1 MSLLPTAHAGQT
13 YGSRRVDFFT
23 VSGQVSA
30 SDAHL
35 GRITDTDGMD
45 HDVKLV
51 EQSSAFAPGDSATIL
66 RIQSGPNRR
75 SRPVAI
81 VNHSRGVWMRAAPD
95 ATSILARSGVTRTF
109 NWWLCILFLALIA
122 IASVWPL
129 MHTFLSEINRSMMAN
144 VPSFDIYADLTAQF
158 PAIAG
163 WRLENNL
170 STGMTDALSSLG
182 FVPMNLLTEI
192 GVFSLAGLMALVSFS
207 ARSWRLI
214 YVPALAVAA
223 VLAGAI
229 LGGAEATLAII
240 GASIGLFMLGGFI
253 NRVRDSGRLN
263 SRVEQL
269 AEHVLRNPPVEEVR
283 TAPVVAAAAGGAL
296 AVSSEQGSATS
307 AAAEAEV
314 AEMPSEPVAEPA
326 LEAAPVDPAPVEA
339 EAADSDTPAE
349 PAALDTSAEETAT
362 ADTEIEATESDDIA
376 DVADP
381 VEAAATDIED
391 DDLPSME
398 AVAAA
403 AALSEQEQAGTEGS
417 DAVATISEAVETQD
431 QTVDMEDDRTLPVAP
446 PPPMPS
452 ALEAAPAEPEAE
464 AEVEAAAETP
474 AAPVAEPVTAQ
485 AETVAAEIGEEPEVE
500 AEPATEAAAAEIAA
514 PIDDPLIDDDHDPM
528 MDDAGTA
535 DFAPGAPEIELE
547 DEPQS

>member
-30 SDAHL
+30 SDAHI

-45 HDVKLV
+45 HDVKLA

-81 VNHSRGVWMRAAPD
+81 INHSRGVWMRAAPD
-95 ATSILARSGVTRTF
+95 ATSTLARSGVTRTF
-109 NWWLCILFLALIA
+109 NWWLSILFLALVA

-129 MHTFLSEINRSMMAN
+129 MHTFLTEINRSMMTS
-144 VPSFDIYADLTAQF
+144 VPSFDIYADLAAQF
-158 PAIAG
+158 PALTG
-163 WRLENNL
+163 WRLESGL
-170 STGMTDALSSLG
+170 STGLTDALTSLG

-192 GVFSLAGLMALVSFS
+192 GVFSLAGLMALLSFS

-223 VLAGAI
+223 VVAGAI
-229 LGGAEATLAII
+229 FGGAEATLAII
-240 GASIGLFMLGGFI
+240 GASIALFMLGGFI

-283 TAPVVAAAAGGAL
+283 TAPVTAVAAAGATL
-296 AVSSEQGSATS
+296 AVSQPEASATS
-307 AAAEAEV
+307 AVAEPELAEMPAEPVDEPAPEAAPVEVETLDAEAETEAEAAAEIEANDTVEDEIEAEV
-314 AEMPSEPVAEPA
+314 AAASDESEA
-326 LEAAPVDPAPVEA
+326 VEA
-339 EAADSDTPAE
+339 EE
-349 PAALDTSAEETAT
+349 
-362 ADTEIEATESDDIA
+362 
-376 DVADP
+376 P
-381 VEAAATDIED
+381 VEAAAVESEIEE

-398 AVAAA
+398 EVAAA
-403 AALSEQEQAGTEGS
+403 AALNQQEQAEAEG
-417 DAVATISEAVETQD
+417 SEAVETVSEAVAVED
-431 QTVDMEDDRTLPVAP
+431 QSVTLEDDRTLPVAP

-452 ALEAAPAEPEAE
+452 A
-464 AEVEAAAETP
+464 AEVAPVEEETEAVAVTEEPPVEMDTPP
-474 AAPVAEPVTAQ
+474 AAPVSEQ
-485 AETVAAEIGEEPEVE
+485 AEAELGV
-500 AEPATEAAAAEIAA
+500 PA
-514 PIDDPLIDDDHDPM
+514 DDPLIDDDHDPM
-528 MDDAGTA
+528 MDEAGSA

-547 DEPQS
+547 DEQQS